1 MAEAYAGGVQPM
13 PDEDRSRDQCQSA
26 DPARWARA
34 GEVFHAAV
42 DLRPEE
48 REAFLRT
55 ACLGDSRLREEVAAL
70 LASDENAGDFIERP
84 AAALLAERGPFTPR
98 FAPGMVLGRYEI
110 LEFLGAGGI
119 SEVYRA
125 RDSRLGRAVALKLV
139 TDPADGEAGSRLLAE
154 AQHASILNHPHI
166 CGVHEAEHDAA
177 LPFIV
182 LELVEGPTLAEILKR
197 RRPSLRE
204 IVEWGK
210 DIAVALEHAHRR
222 GVVHRDLK
230 SANVALSRDG
240 SIKVLDFGLSR
251 RIDSADTAHSPA
263 TILAHAS
270 LAGTLTHIAPEVLR
284 GAPVDHRVDLWA
296 LGVLLYEMAAGVLPF
311 KQSSPLATANAIL
324 DATPAP
330 LPAVVPVDL
339 RDVIER
345 CLAKDPSQ
353 RFGTAADLR
362 AALDAVRLDGSPRIR
377 LGRYA
382 KVAGIVTTLALL
394 AWMLAPQIGT
404 DVPSTSATLAVLPFD
419 DSSGA
424 ASQTYFAA
432 GMTEEMVAALGRVDG
447 LRVIAAS
454 SSLSQR
460 NRGQPAAEIARVLGV
475 DRLLDGTVAKRGNQI
490 TLKVRLLDGSTGD
503 EIWSEQYA
511 RDAREIRAL
520 YAAIARA
527 VPEAARVSVNAEDR
541 RHFANVRA
549 VDPAVYEAYLK
560 GRYYWNQRTA
570 EALRAAVSNFEAAIT
585 LDPSYAPAYASLAD
599 CYNLLGTVMVAG
611 GSPRHWRPKAREA
624 AIKALQID
632 PDLGEAHATLGYV
645 SHYDWEWADAEKSLR
660 RAIALNPSYALAR
673 IWYANLL
680 SSLRRLDEATEQALI
695 ARELDP
701 LSTIVAT
708 NVGWVYHRA
717 GRHAEAIAEYER
729 ALRLDPTYLQA
740 HMRLTDSYIELRRFD
755 QAIAAA
761 DTVVRLSEHNPVD
774 VLLLERT
781 KLLAGRPNDFD
792 RRLNAIVAGSATS
805 YASPGMIAN
814 AYFAV
819 GRRDEGFAWL
829 ERAYQERA
837 NNIAYLSVEP
847 HYSHVR
853 EDPRFQQILRRIGLP

>member
-1 MAEAYAGGVQPM
+1 M
-13 PDEDRSRDQCQSA
+13 PDEDRSQDQHRSA

-34 GEVFHAAV
+34 GEVFHAA
-42 DLRPEE
+42 LEIRPEE
-48 REAFLRT
+48 RETFLRT
-55 ACLGDSRLREEVAAL
+55 ACLGDSRLRDEVATL
-70 LASDENAGDFIERP
+70 LASDEHVGDFIERP
-84 AAALLAERGPFTPR
+84 AAALLADRGAFTPR
-98 FAPGMVLGRYEI
+98 FAPGMMLGRYEV

-125 RDSRLGRAVALKLV
+125 RDSRLGRAVAIKLV
-139 TDPADGEAGSRLLAE
+139 TDPADDEAGSRLLAE
-154 AQHASILNHPHI
+154 AQHASILNHPNI

-177 LPFIV
+177 LPFII

-204 IVEWGK
+204 IVDWGK
-210 DIAVALEHAHRR
+210 GIAAALDHAHRR
-222 GVVHRDLK
+222 GVIHRDLK

-240 SIKVLDFGLSR
+240 TVKVLDFGLSR
-251 RIDSADTAHSPA
+251 RLDSGDAA
-263 TILAHAS
+263 TILANAS

-284 GAPVDHRVDLWA
+284 GERVDHRVDLWA
-296 LGVLLYEMAAGVLPF
+296 LGVLLYEMTAGALPF
-311 KQSSPLATANAIL
+311 KQDSPLATANAIL
-324 DATPAP
+324 NATPAP
-330 LPAVVPVDL
+330 LPAVVPSAL
-339 RDVIER
+339 QRIIER
-345 CLAKDPSQ
+345 CLAKDPSR
-353 RFGTAADLR
+353 RFSAAAELQ
-362 AALDAVRLDGSPRIR
+362 AALDAIRLEHSPRVGRVGYARVTGIAATVALVAWVMWSQ
-377 LGRYA
+377 LGTR
-382 KVAGIVTTLALL
+382 VPTT
-394 AWMLAPQIGT
+394 
-404 DVPSTSATLAVLPFD
+404 ATLAVLPFEN
-419 DSSGA
+419 SGGDA
-424 ASQTYFAA
+424 QPFFAA
-432 GMTEEMVAALGRVDG
+432 GVTEEIVAALGRVDG

-460 NRGQPAAEIARVLGV
+460 NRDQPHPEIARVLGV
-475 DRLLDGTVAKRGNQI
+475 DSLLDGAVARIGNEI
-490 TLKVRLLDGSTGD
+490 TMQVRLLEGSTGRV
-503 EIWSEQYA
+503 IWTEQYT

-520 YAAIARA
+520 YATVASA
-527 VPEAARVSVNAEDR
+527 VPQAARVSVNAEDR
-541 RHFANVRA
+541 RHFATVRA
-549 VDPAVYEAYLK
+549 VDPDVHEAYLK

-570 EALRAAVSNFEAAIT
+570 EALRAAVVSFEAAIEI
-585 LDPSYAPAYASLAD
+585 DPSYAPAYASLAD

-611 GSPRHWRPKAREA
+611 GSPRQWRPKAREA
-624 AIKALQID
+624 AVKALQID

-645 SHYDWEWADAEKSLR
+645 SHYDWEWADAERSLR

-680 SSLRRLDEATEQALI
+680 SSLRRLDEAIEQALI

-755 QAIAAA
+755 EAVAQAE
-761 DTVVRLSEHNPVD
+761 TVVRLSKQNPID

-792 RRLNAIVAGSATS
+792 RRLSAIVDGWATS

-814 AYFAV
+814 AYFAA

-837 NNIAYLSVEP
+837 NNIAYLAVEP
-847 HYSHVR
+847 HYDPVR
-853 EDPRFQQILRRIGLP
+853 DDLRFQEILRRIGMP